1 MALQLLKID
10 MAVLQEGKSSGP
22 VTPPRRGSQ
31 QRIRILDMDNFIDTT
46 NIEGRFEFSEYVR
59 AYGKYLDEQLEVFAS
74 IKFYQACHAPSWSPR
89 LLSPNIKV
97 SAYAQ
102 SGCCLAHP
110 WP

>member
-1 MALQLLKID
+1 MCKSTGYMVLSCNRYACAASLQLLKID

-22 VTPPRRGSQ
+22 ATPPRRGSQ

-74 IKFYQACHAPSWSPR
+74 IRFYQAR
-89 LLSPNIKV
+89 LLVHLPE
-97 SAYAQ
+97 
-102 SGCCLAHP
+102 
-110 WP
+110 